1 VSLFSVSSSPYTQEN
16 TNKLFKT
23 ICCCFSFVNKW
34 VVPGLI
40 FIVMLD
46 FDHLRR
52 KLNKQ
57 SGPLVPE
64 KQGEFINLNN
74 LKRALQVV

>member
-1 VSLFSVSSSPYTQEN
+1 
-16 TNKLFKT
+16 
-23 ICCCFSFVNKW
+23 
-34 VVPGLI
+34 
-40 FIVMLD
+40 MLD
-46 FDHLRR
+46 FDHLKR

-64 KQGEFINLNN
+64 EQGEFINLNN